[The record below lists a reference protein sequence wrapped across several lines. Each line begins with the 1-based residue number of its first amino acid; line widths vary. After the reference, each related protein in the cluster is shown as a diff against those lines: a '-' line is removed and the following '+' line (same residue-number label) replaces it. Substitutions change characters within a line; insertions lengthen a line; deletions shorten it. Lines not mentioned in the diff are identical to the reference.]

1 MNDILVSVAEMSNT
15 SCNLGFGTFCND
27 VEQLRSFRR
36 NVCVAVTKY
45 RTKALNADNVARY
58 HGATKTV
65 EDVHSQN
72 ASKHICDLIADLESK
87 SADNYKIVL
96 SSTNNST
103 KCSVA
108 VTLKKPSGHNVEL

>member
-1 MNDILVSVAEMSNT
+1 MNDILVTVAEMSNT

-27 VEQLRSFRR
+27 VKQLHTFHR
-36 NVCVAVTKY
+36 NVHVATTEH
-45 RTKALNADNVARY
+45 RTKGLNTNNVARY

-65 EDVHSQN
+65 EDVHFQK
-72 ASKHICDLIADLESK
+72 ASNHVCDLIADLESK

>member
-1 MNDILVSVAEMSNT
+1 MSNI
-15 SCNLGFGTFCND
+15 SCNLRFGTYCND
-27 VEQLRSFRR
+27 VEQLRTFCR

-45 RTKALNADNVARY
+45 RTKVLNADNVAQY
-58 HGATKTV
+58 PEVTETV

-108 VTLKKPSGHNVEL
+108 VTLKKPSGHDVEL